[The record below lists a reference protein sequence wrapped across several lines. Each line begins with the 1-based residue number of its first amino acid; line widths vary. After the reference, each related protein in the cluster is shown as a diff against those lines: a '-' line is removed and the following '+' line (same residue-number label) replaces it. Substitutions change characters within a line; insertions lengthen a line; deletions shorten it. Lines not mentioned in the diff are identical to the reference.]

1 MSTLREIRIPDLG
14 EGVDSGTVIALRVR
28 PGDLVQAEQ
37 TLLELET
44 DKVTLEIP
52 SPRAGRVLEIHC
64 CENQQLQPNALI
76 VVLEVTASDAEPQPE
91 LSASLATS
99 AERASPAT
107 TAPAMVSPPAPPRVS
122 YPLGPLAPIP
132 AGPAARREARQLGVD
147 IRVIAASGRRGRIT
161 KEDVRAHVRLRMSAA
176 SSASAA
182 SALPEL
188 PNLAAFGSIR
198 REPLTRIEQ
207 ATARNMTR
215 SATLIPQAWIG
226 RHADVGALEQ
236 MRRVYRQSQPDDAP
250 PLTLT
255 AILCKAVGSAL
266 EQFPRFNAAFDH
278 LAQEIVYRDYCH
290 IGVAVDTPR
299 ALVVPVVRDVARAS
313 LSEIAQQLQTLSR
326 AARAG
331 QLAAEAMRGAGFTI
345 SNLGSLGVQA
355 IQPLVNW
362 PEVAILGVAAIDERL
377 VLSADGIVTRALLPL
392 TLGFDHRLINGGDAA
407 RFLSCIVALVANP
420 EILLKD
426 I

>member
-1 MSTLREIRIPDLG
+1 MSTLREVRVPDLG

-28 PGDLVQAEQ
+28 HGDLVRAEQ
-37 TLLELET
+37 ALLELET

-52 SPRAGRVLEIHC
+52 SPSAGRVVEIHC
-64 CENQQLQPNALI
+64 GENDQLQPNAII
-76 VVLEVTASDAEPQPE
+76 VVLEVAAGDAE
-91 LSASLATS
+91 LSAAVAPLTTS
-99 AERASPAT
+99 AERVALT
-107 TAPAMVSPPAPPRVS
+107 TKRAGNTVPPVPSRVIQ
-122 YPLGPLAPIP
+122 PLGRLAFIP

-147 IRVIAASGRRGRIT
+147 IREIAASGPRGRIT
-161 KEDVRAHVRLRMSAA
+161 KEDVRAHVRLRMSG
-176 SSASAA
+176 ASAVPNA

-198 REPLTRIEQ
+198 CEALTRMEQ
-207 ATARNMTR
+207 VTARNMTR
-215 SATLIPQAWIG
+215 SGTMIPQARIG

-236 MRRVYRQSQPDDAP
+236 MRRAYRQAQPDDAP

-266 EQFPRFNAAFDH
+266 HQFPRFNAAFDH

-299 ALVVPVVRDVARAS
+299 GLVVPVVRDVARAS
-313 LSEIAQQLQTLSR
+313 LINIAEQLQTLSR

-331 QLAAEAMRGAGFTI
+331 ELAAESMRGAGFTI
-345 SNLGSLGVQA
+345 SNLGSLGVET
-355 IQPLVNW
+355 IHPLVNW

-377 VLSADGIVTRALLPL
+377 VQATDGLGTQLRLPL
-392 TLGFDHRLINGGDAA
+392 TLSFDHRIINGGDAA
-407 RFLSCIVALVANP
+407 RFLACIVAFLAEP
-420 EILLKD
+420 EALLARL
-426 I
+426 